1 VKVFS
6 TEFNV
11 IHYRISMFEESRCM
25 FRRQVFTRKISL
37 KSPRREK
44 EGAKINY
51 GG

>member
-1 VKVFS
+1 LNI
-6 TEFNV
+6 NV
-11 IHYRISMFEESRCM
+11 RRLSITNRESRRM